1 MKSFPPVLL
10 PCLLISLF
18 ISSIVD
24 SFPILKSIDH
34 DRSLLLRAISK
45 RESDH
50 KEVVE
55 QETSLISLPQYLRQK
70 KVDQELFKIICSTAA
85 ACIDVS
91 QELQSLPIQKYVQK
105 SEDKEIK
112 VNIQGEKQKEMDV
125 ISNEIF
131 IDRIRDTVVVM
142 ASEEEEYVI
151 KGELWDDFH
160 AEKNDYIGYEIAFDP
175 LDGSS
180 NLDVNVPTG

>member
-1 MKSFPPVLL
+1 
-10 PCLLISLF
+10 
-18 ISSIVD
+18 
-24 SFPILKSIDH
+24 
-34 DRSLLLRAISK
+34 
-45 RESDH
+45 
-50 KEVVE
+50 
-55 QETSLISLPQYLRQK
+55 
-70 KVDQELFKIICSTAA
+70 VDQELFKIICSTAA